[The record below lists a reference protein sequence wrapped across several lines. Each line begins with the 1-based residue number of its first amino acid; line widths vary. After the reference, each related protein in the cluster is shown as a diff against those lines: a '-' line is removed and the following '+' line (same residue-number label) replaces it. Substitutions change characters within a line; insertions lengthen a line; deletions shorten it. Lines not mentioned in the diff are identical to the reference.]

1 MFVLSSIL
9 SRETNFGKTHLKV
22 TGKLQFDGQGFEAM
36 LMLENGIGS
45 N

>member
-9 SRETNFGKTHLKV
+9 SRETNFGKTHLKI
-22 TGKLQFDGQGFEAM
+22 TGKLQFDGQGFEAV
-36 LMLENGIGS
+36 LMVENEIGS

>member
-9 SRETNFGKTHLKV
+9 FRETNFGKTHLKI
-22 TGKLQFDGQGFEAM
+22 TGKLQFDGQGFEAVF
-36 LMLENGIGS
+36 MLENGIGS